1 MVILVPL
8 INGTLNNHNTGIKIG
23 RRAKFVPRPAGV
35 FKNLEYLYKNNE
47 TMYKN
52 FKLTDEEKKQIL
64 EQHSSYGS
72 DDNVSKLN
80 SSLNEQGLPGS
91 VAKIAQ
97 ASGTTAK
104 PAQGTK
110 QTPQGGVPQKQ
121 AVQGGVPQFNPTI
134 KGAYEVDCKSKL
146 VRLGGNNLKLT
157 KEANLALVD
166 LFCSPKYRA
175 PMTTNAT
182 PNPTKKI

>member
-1 MVILVPL
+1 
-8 INGTLNNHNTGIKIG
+8 
-23 RRAKFVPRPAGV
+23 
-35 FKNLEYLYKNNE
+35 
-47 TMYKN
+47 MYKN

-64 EQHSSYGS
+64 EQHSSA
-72 DDNVSKLN
+72 N
-80 SSLNEQGLPGS
+80 
-91 VAKIAQ
+91 
-97 ASGTTAK
+97 
-104 PAQGTK
+104 PAQG
-110 QTPQGGVPQKQ
+110 TPQGGVPQKQ

-182 PNPTKKI
+182 PNPTK